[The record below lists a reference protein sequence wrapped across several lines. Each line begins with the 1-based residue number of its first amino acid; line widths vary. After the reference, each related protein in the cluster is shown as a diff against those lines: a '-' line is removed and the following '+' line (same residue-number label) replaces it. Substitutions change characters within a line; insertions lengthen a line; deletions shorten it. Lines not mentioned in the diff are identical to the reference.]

1 MNMLMKWLGSFE
13 SFAMKFNTRTLAFKI
28 HRGIRRNDYASWT
41 LMRLRYHENSPRKFH
56 AKIRN
61 AWNEFYGIVYQFAA

>member
-1 MNMLMKWLGSFE
+1 
-13 SFAMKFNTRTLAFKI
+13 MKFNTRTLAFKI

-41 LMRLRYHENSPRKFH
+41 LMRLRYHENGPRKFH

-61 AWNEFYGIVYQFAA
+61 ASKFCDIVEFYGIVYQFAT